1 VIDISN
7 YWYIILILLPIAL
20 GSLIFVIPFK
30 KRSYMC
36 IYTEIVTLLTSVLS
50 FIILFNRPENPI
62 DIITFVGKYKISFG
76 FDGMGSIFAGLISF
90 LWPLASLYAFEY
102 MKHDASDK
110 TSKETTFFGFYTIT
124 FGITLGIASATNLLT
139 MYVFYEM
146 LTLVTVPL
154 IIFSLSR
161 EAILASRTYLYY
173 SLGGAAFGFITLV
186 FLAEF
191 GNSLDFVLG
200 GILPYVSGH
209 DTLNAVSNVASSAV
223 MPEKEVSAN
232 LLRLIYLFGFFG
244 FGVKAAVF
252 PLCSWLPKA
261 GVAPTPVTALL
272 HAVAVVKSGAFAI
285 LRITY
290 YCFGT
295 EILKG
300 SFAQYVPMVFVIF
313 TIVYGC
319 SQAVRE
325 RHFKRRLAFSTISN
339 LSYILF
345 GALIM
350 TPLGLVGAL
359 SHMLFHGVMKICSF
373 FCAGAVIS
381 GTGKEYVYELDGLGK
396 KMPFTFFAFT
406 ISSLAL
412 MGLPGLCGFISKWNL
427 AVAAVESQNV
437 LAYFGIVALLI
448 SALLTCIYMLQVV
461 IKAYFPEKDFDMTTI
476 DKYHDPSIRM
486 LLPFAIFVIT
496 MLILGLFPSKII
508 ELLTMVSE
516 GSF

>member
-1 VIDISN
+1 MINLSN
-7 YWYIILILLPIAL
+7 YFYILLILLPIIG
-20 GSLIFVIPFK
+20 GSLIFIIPFK
-30 KRSYMC
+30 NRSAMC
-36 IYTEIVTLLTSVLS
+36 IYTEIITLLTSVLS
-50 FIILFNRPENPI
+50 FVVLFNRPAENM

-76 FDGMGSIFAGLISF
+76 FDGMGCIFAGLISF

-102 MKHDASDK
+102 MKHDANEKS
-110 TSKETTFFGFYTIT
+110 SKETTFFGFYTIT

-154 IIFSLSR
+154 ILFSLSR
-161 EAILASRTYLYY
+161 EAILATRLYIYY
-173 SLGGAAFGFITLV
+173 SLGGAAFGFVALV

-191 GNSLDFVLG
+191 GSSLDFVLG
-200 GILPYVSGH
+200 GVIPYIAGEA
-209 DTLNAVSNVASSAV
+209 TITNAAGITA
-223 MPEKEVSAN
+223 SAN
-232 LLRLIYLFGFFG
+232 LLRLIYIFGFFG

-252 PLCSWLPKA
+252 PLSSWLPKA

-290 YCFGT
+290 FCFGT
-295 EILKG
+295 DLLIN

-350 TPLGLVGAL
+350 SPLGLVGAL

-381 GTGKEYVYELDGLGK
+381 GTGKQYVYELEGIGK
-396 KMPFTFFAFT
+396 KMPVTFFAFT
-406 ISSLAL
+406 ISSFAL
-412 MGLPGLCGFISKWNL
+412 MGVPGLCGFISKWNL
-427 AVAAVESQNV
+427 AYAAVESKNV
-437 LAYFGIVALLI
+437 LAYIGIGALLI

-461 IKAYFPEKDFDMTTI
+461 IKAYFPSADFDSKTVEGI
-476 DKYHDPSIRM
+476 HDPSFRM
-486 LLPFAIFVIT
+486 IIPFVVFVIT
-496 MLILGLFPSKII
+496 MFILGLFPGVIVKI
-508 ELLTMVSE
+508 LTMVAE
-516 GSF
+516 GQI